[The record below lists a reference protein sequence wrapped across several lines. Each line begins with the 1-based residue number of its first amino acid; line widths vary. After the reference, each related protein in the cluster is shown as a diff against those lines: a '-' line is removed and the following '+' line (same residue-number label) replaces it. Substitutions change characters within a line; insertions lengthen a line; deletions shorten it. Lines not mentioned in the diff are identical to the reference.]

1 MSTLGMSPDAHP
13 QVAQALE
20 QLQRFSSALESQM
33 YRANTQTFTA
43 TDEAQTVAVTING
56 HRCLTGLHV
65 EDGLLR
71 LGAKTVQQRVNAAL
85 QEAQAGASAAL
96 QAQQAQ
102 LFASLTDL
110 AGSIQKTVGLSEA

>member
-1 MSTLGMSPDAHP
+1 MSTPGVSPDAHP

-33 YRANTQTFTA
+33 YRSNTQFFTA
-43 TDEAQTVAVTING
+43 TDEAQTVEVTING

-71 LGAKTVQQRVNAAL
+71 LGANTVQQRVNAAL
-85 QEAQAGASAAL
+85 QKAHAGASAAL

-110 AGSIQKTVGLSEA
+110 AGSIQKTVGLI